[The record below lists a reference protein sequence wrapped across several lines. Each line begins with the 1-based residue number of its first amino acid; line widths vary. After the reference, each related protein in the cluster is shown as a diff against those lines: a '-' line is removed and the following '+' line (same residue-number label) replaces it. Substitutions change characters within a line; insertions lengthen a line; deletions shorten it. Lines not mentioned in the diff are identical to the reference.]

1 MMQRRKDTQP
11 QGHVPTYRM
20 GGTAR
25 FLPFMAMILMVCLVP
40 GLMLAKPAVAGETLP
55 CEVMVKFEDDEVG
68 AATIYRLRLQ
78 FKNRTGRDIT
88 HVSVLTTT
96 AAGVSVG
103 NSQLDCRVDDMVLK
117 PGDTGECRSDLQVI
131 TGRMAARLNFDDW
144 LGMIRDQQDKLATIR
159 ICEIV
164 GTRFSQD

>member
-1 MMQRRKDTQP
+1 MMKRRKDTPP
-11 QGHVPTYRM
+11 QGDVPKCRM

-25 FLPFMAMILMVCLVP
+25 FLRFAAMVAMAWLVP
-40 GLMLAKPAVAGETLP
+40 GLMLATPAIAAETLP

-78 FKNRTGRDIT
+78 YKNRTGRDIT

-96 AAGVSVG
+96 SEEVLVG
-103 NSQLDCRVDDMVLK
+103 NSQLDCRVDEKALK
-117 PGDTGECRSDLQVI
+117 PGDTGECHTDLQVI

-144 LGMIRDQQDKLATIR
+144 LGMIRDQQDKLATIK
-159 ICEIV
+159 ICDIV
-164 GTRFSQD
+164 GTRFSHD

>member
-1 MMQRRKDTQP
+1 MFQHTEWRHGT
-11 QGHVPTYRM
+11 VPAVY
-20 GGTAR
+20 GDDPDG
-25 FLPFMAMILMVCLVP
+25 CLVP

-88 HVSVLTTT
+88 HVGSDDNRCRE
-96 AAGVSVG
+96 SVG

-117 PGDTGECRSDLQVI
+117 PGTRASAAATCR
-131 TGRMAARLNFDDW
+131 
-144 LGMIRDQQDKLATIR
+144 
-159 ICEIV
+159 
-164 GTRFSQD
+164 

>member
-1 MMQRRKDTQP
+1 MIQRRQTKQP
-11 QGHVPTYRM
+11 QGHVAKCSM
-20 GGTAR
+20 GITAR
-25 FLPFMAMILMVCLVP
+25 FLPFAAMILMACWVP

-144 LGMIRDQQDKLATIR
+144 LGMIRDQQDKLDTIR
-159 ICEIV
+159 MCDIV
-164 GTRFSQD
+164 GTRLSPD

>member
-1 MMQRRKDTQP
+1 MIQRRKTKRP
-11 QGHVPTYRM
+11 QDHIRKCRV

-25 FLPFMAMILMVCLVP
+25 FLPFAAMTMMPCLV
-40 GLMLAKPAVAGETLP
+40 LALLLAKPAVAAETLP

-117 PGDTGECRSDLQVI
+117 PGDTGECSSDLQVI

-159 ICEIV
+159 MCDIV

>member
-1 MMQRRKDTQP
+1 MQRRPDKKP
-11 QGHVPTYRM
+11 KAHVSKYSID
-20 GGTAR
+20 GTAR
-25 FLPFMAMILMVCLVP
+25 VLPFAAMILMAWLVP
-40 GLMLAKPAVAGETLP
+40 GLMVAKPAEAAETLP

-78 FKNRTGRDIT
+78 FKNQTGRDIT

-144 LGMIRDQQDKLATIR
+144 LGMIRDQQAKLATIR
-159 ICEIV
+159 MCEIV
-164 GTRFSQD
+164 GTRFSVD

>member
-1 MMQRRKDTQP
+1 MMQQRKTKQP
-11 QGHVPTYRM
+11 QCHVPKSSM
-20 GGTAR
+20 GSTAR
-25 FLPFMAMILMVCLVP
+25 FLLFMAMILMAWLAP
-40 GLMLAKPAVAGETLP
+40 GLMLAKSAMAAETLP

-144 LGMIRDQQDKLATIR
+144 LGMIRDQQEKLATIR
-159 ICEIV
+159 MCDIV
-164 GTRFSQD
+164 GARFSQD

>member
-1 MMQRRKDTQP
+1 MRCGRKTAATTPGQRAAGRWVL
-11 QGHVPTYRM
+11 VPV
-20 GGTAR
+20 
-25 FLPFMAMILMVCLVP
+25 LAMIWLVSP
-40 GLMLAKPAVAGETLP
+40 GFAVPAAAADMLP

-96 AAGVSVG
+96 AAGESVG

-159 ICEIV
+159 MCEIV

>member
-1 MMQRRKDTQP
+1 MMQRCPDKQP
-11 QGHVPTYRM
+11 YSNAPKCSM
-20 GGTAR
+20 GRTAR
-25 FLPFMAMILMVCLVP
+25 FLPFSAMILMAWLVL
-40 GLMLAKPAVAGETLP
+40 GLMLAKPAAATETLP
-55 CEVMVKFEDDEVG
+55 CEVMVKFEDDEAG

-96 AAGVSVG
+96 AAGALVG
-103 NSQLDCRVDDMVLK
+103 NSQLDCRVDDMALK
-117 PGDTGECRSDLQVI
+117 PGDTGECRIDMQVI

-144 LGMIRDQQDKLATIR
+144 LGMIRDQQDKLAAIR

-164 GTRFSQD
+164 GTRFSLD

>member
-1 MMQRRKDTQP
+1 MMQSRKDTQP
-11 QGHVPTYRM
+11 QGHVPKCSMVR
-20 GGTAR
+20 TAR
-25 FLPFMAMILMVCLVP
+25 FLPFAAMILMACLLL
-40 GLMLAKPAVAGETLP
+40 GLMLAKPAAAGETLP

-117 PGDTGECRSDLQVI
+117 PGDTGECRNDLQVI

-159 ICEIV
+159 MCDIV
-164 GTRFSQD
+164 GARFSQD